1 MTNDIPAG
9 TGRLAAYDK
18 RLTTLEKQVEILGRA
33 LAAEK
38 KKTEAL
44 QAMLDSVERGLDQ
57 TTAHYD
63 RAFEQAAKSYE
74 PIIQRALDLS
84 NSTPSVDPDPPTF
97 TKTKPPTFFDNV
109 TAIVDDLPRV
119 LASLALIISLITGG
133 TSIASLIKSTTA
145 QLQAATASE
154 DAGTAVQQATSAQVE
169 ASAANEKATAAQQNS
184 EEAVTKAT
192 EAQVDAVTAKEKAQ
206 TATET
211 VEKVIKP
218 VVEGSNP

>member
-1 MTNDIPAG
+1 MTNDTPAG
-9 TGRLAAYDK
+9 AGQLAAYDK
-18 RLTTLEKQVEILGRA
+18 RLAALEKQVEILGRA

-44 QAMLDSVERGLDQ
+44 RATLDSVERGLDQ

-84 NSTPSVDPDPPTF
+84 GSTPPVGPALPTS
-97 TKTKPPTFFDNV
+97 TKTKPPAFFDNV
-109 TAIVDDLPRV
+109 TAIVDDLPKV

-133 TSIASLIKSTTA
+133 TSIASFVKSTSA

-154 DAGTAVQQATSAQVE
+154 DAGAAVQQATTAQVE
-169 ASAANEKATAAQQNS
+169 ASAANEKATTAQQNS

-192 EAQVDAVTAKEKAQ
+192 EAQVDAVTAKEKAE

-218 VVEGSNP
+218 VVEGSP